1 MISFFKNLLSS
12 SASNKEEKQKEEK
25 TELSPVLSEE
35 SEDSAAP
42 ERGAQ
47 PRRRRMG
54 GRQPREMHSERREGG
69 RFGRGSRRNGR
80 RIRPDNP
87 PDEHPEKEIVPP
99 TPEEEAALLENLRQ
113 FALYVAQ
120 SLVDAPE
127 QVTAELVKKE
137 AANVIMISCE
147 KKDTGKIIG
156 KNGRIIASIRT
167 LVSGAAG
174 KSGLHATVDILD

>member
-1 MISFFKNLLSS
+1 M
-12 SASNKEEKQKEEK
+12 
-25 TELSPVLSEE
+25 SPVLSEE
-35 SEDSAAP
+35 AEDNAAP
-42 ERGAQ
+42 SRGGQ
-47 PRRRRMG
+47 QRRRRMG
-54 GRQPREMHSERREGG
+54 GGRQPRGEMRSERREGG
-69 RFGRGSRRNGR
+69 RFGRGPRRPGR
-80 RIRPDNP
+80 RIRPENP
-87 PDEHPEKEIVPP
+87 PEEPQEKSEIVPP

-113 FALYVAQ
+113 FALYVAK

-156 KNGRIIASIRT
+156 KNGKIIASIRT

-174 KSGLHATVDILD
+174 KSGIHATVDIFD

>member
-1 MISFFKNLLSS
+1 MISFFKNLFSTS
-12 SASNKEEKQKEEK
+12 TPNKEEKVKEK
-25 TELSPVLSEE
+25 SELSPVLSDEA
-35 SEDSAAP
+35 EDNAAP
-42 ERGAQ
+42 SRGVQ
-47 PRRRRMG
+47 RRRRMG
-54 GRQPREMHSERREGG
+54 GRQPREMRSERREGG
-69 RFGRGSRRNGR
+69 RFGRGPHRNGR
-80 RIRPDNP
+80 RIRPENP
-87 PDEHPEKEIVPP
+87 PEEQPESDIVPP

-127 QVTAELVKKE
+127 RVTAELVKKE